1 MSKDALAWVIA
12 IGGITLEIFIAT
24 LDFWF
29 DLPHYAIHIGDGVHF
44 TKK

>member
-1 MSKDALAWVIA
+1 MKNTLAWTIA
-12 IGGITLEIFIAT
+12 VTGIAAELFIAT

-29 DLPHYAIHIGDGVHF
+29 DLPHYVFHIGEHTHF